1 MMTNELADEQ
11 FLAQYDSREYEK
23 PSVAVDLLIFTI
35 EDDELKIL
43 LVERKASPFVG
54 RLSLPGVFVGIHES
68 LEDAVKRGLLDKAG
82 LENIYFEQLYTWGE
96 VDRDPRMRIISV
108 SYLALVPKEELY
120 TCDQLGD
127 IRRHLFSV
135 KDILNEEKDDAI
147 AFDHK
152 KMIHYGRERI
162 KNKVAY
168 TSIAFQF
175 LPEKFTLPDLQK
187 IYEILLD
194 KKLYKANFRK
204 KIKEL
209 VSETDEYTTGQMH
222 RPSKIYT
229 RSPQK
234 IEN

>member
-1 MMTNELADEQ
+1 M
-11 FLAQYDSREYEK
+11 
-23 PSVAVDLLIFTI
+23 
-35 EDDELKIL
+35 
-43 LVERKASPFVG
+43 
-54 RLSLPGVFVGIHES
+54 
-68 LEDAVKRGLLDKAG
+68 
-82 LENIYFEQLYTWGE
+82 
-96 VDRDPRMRIISV
+96 
-108 SYLALVPKEELY
+108 
-120 TCDQLGD
+120 
-127 IRRHLFSV
+127 